1 MASCFGD
8 NSNITVLAPLFFNRQ
23 QVFFG
28 SDMQA
33 NKSTQPIIKQ
43 AADDTN
49 STLPICLSK
58 TEKERQNL
66 NVEYELIHAKV
77 MAEMQIDHL
86 EPLTTEEEILAAAI
100 EITKRK

>member
-1 MASCFGD
+1 
-8 NSNITVLAPLFFNRQ
+8 
-23 QVFFG
+23 
-28 SDMQA
+28 MQA
-33 NKSTQPIIKQ
+33 NKSTQPIIKK

-58 TEKERQNL
+58 TEKERQSL
-66 NVEYELIHAKV
+66 DAEYELIHAKV

-86 EPLTTEEEILAAAI
+86 EPLTTEEEILAAAV